1 MSSREREEKVKRSNK
16 KIRDLEYVEKL
27 KPTLRAMLIN
37 RRNQLIK
44 KYEEEVRFL
53 DKLLAKPT
61 LEE

>member
-16 KIRDLEYVEKL
+16 KIRDLEYVKKL